1 MADPSPRKPPSSTAS
16 PASSPPSAS
25 SARVASLG
33 GASSTPG
40 NPHTARPVGVL
51 CPAGADDV
59 LPSDFA
65 RRAEALGFESIWVG
79 EHPAVP
85 VRIERDYVQLVD
97 GHLPYFYT
105 NLADPWMTLAHAAG
119 ATSTI
124 RLGTCVGLIPLRHP
138 LLLAK
143 ILATLDRQSR
153 GRLVVGAGAGWL
165 IEEME
170 LFGVEFATRFERMEE
185 MVAAMRRIWSE
196 EVVEFHGEH
205 VDFPPLY
212 CRYPAW
218 QQPIPV
224 LCGVHGERGMR
235 MAARWADGWIPI
247 ATDAEAFARSVK
259 RLNSLCEENGR
270 DPRAMDVSVMAAV
283 DESTPA
289 DRVSSLFEA
298 GASRVI
304 LAVGTVTTSRTV
316 REGPG
321 DARPL
326 GPERYGETLEQVA
339 ARFVTA

>member
-1 MADPSPRKPPSSTAS
+1 MADPSSR
-16 PASSPPSAS
+16 PSA
-25 SARVASLG
+25 AR
-33 GASSTPG
+33 
-40 NPHTARPVGVL
+40 RVGIL

-59 LPSDFA
+59 LPSDYA
-65 RRAEALGFESIWVG
+65 RKAESLGFESIWVG

-119 ATSTI
+119 ATSRI

-170 LFGVEFATRFERMEE
+170 LFGVEFATRFERLEE
-185 MVAAMRRIWSE
+185 MVVAMRRIWTE
-196 EVVEFHGEH
+196 DVVEFHGKH
-205 VDFPPLY
+205 VAFPPLH

-218 QQPIPV
+218 QRPIPV

-247 ATDAEAFARSVK
+247 ATDPEAFARSVK
-259 RLNSLCEENGR
+259 RLHALCEENGR
-270 DPRAMDVSVMAAV
+270 DPGSMDVSVMAAV
-283 DESTPA
+283 DETTPA
-289 DRVSSLFEA
+289 RFVDGLFEA

-304 LAVGTVTTSRTV
+304 LAVGTVTTARTV

-326 GPERYGETLEQVA
+326 GPDRYAETLGQVA
-339 ARFVTA
+339 ARFVSD